1 MCENVWPLTHF
12 LSKYHGSMP
21 GVTLHI
27 LACRVLQNGLEVE
40 RLRLR
45 NFFHYYHSK
54 RGMWNSQNKKTPK
67 G

>member
-1 MCENVWPLTHF
+1 MQCCFSSVDLP
-12 LSKYHGSMP
+12 SRSAAYS
-21 GVTLHI
+21 
-27 LACRVLQNGLEVE
+27 CRVLQHGLEVE

-54 RGMWNSQNKKTPK
+54 RGMWNTAMKRSPR